1 MRGPSFR
8 FVSRGRHAAVA
19 ALVLVP
25 LLGGCRDLIR
35 RTARAES
42 VTITPGAFDVPI
54 NGSVRITATA
64 FDRNQNTI
72 AGRTIRFSSESP
84 SIATVTSD
92 GTVIGVAA
100 GQAIIIATLDDA
112 RGQAVATVI
121 PEVPASVQVS
131 PTAVTLRRTNVRQ
144 FSATPRNATG
154 SPIGGQPITWSTSNS
169 AVASVSPT
177 GEVTALTAGTALISA
192 TAGGVSGSGTVTV
205 TEIPIGSITVAP
217 ANRSIRVDETFIP
230 TVTLRDTA
238 DNVLPTLGRPLSWTS
253 TNEVIASVSPT
264 GVVRGLR
271 AGTARIVAAA
281 VENPLITGGV
291 DVTVTEREVRTVVIT
306 PRTGSLRLGVPR
318 AFSAALL
325 DSINQPITG
334 RLVTW
339 TSLTPTTASVTST
352 GTVTGISLGQAR
364 IIARVDNAADTV
376 QFNVT
381 PVPVGE
387 VTVNPLQ
394 TSVLQGQ
401 SITLTATVRDSTGTE
416 VTDRPVSWLTSS
428 PLVATVNGGVV
439 QAVSPGSAVISAT
452 AEGRSGT
459 SAITVLQ
466 IPVDS
471 IVFVNPLDSV
481 VTINAITAPGNTRQV
496 QFVLRDANG
505 AEVFGRTVISTQTQ
519 PTVAGVVWSAAT
531 RILTITGTSPGSTLV
546 RLRAIGATGS
556 PEGKETSLRVVVTAS
571 P

>member
-1 MRGPSFR
+1 
-8 FVSRGRHAAVA
+8 
-19 ALVLVP
+19 
-25 LLGGCRDLIR
+25 
-35 RTARAES
+35 
-42 VTITPGAFDVPI
+42 
-54 NGSVRITATA
+54 
-64 FDRNQNTI
+64 
-72 AGRTIRFSSESP
+72 
-84 SIATVTSD
+84 
-92 GTVIGVAA
+92 
-100 GQAIIIATLDDA
+100 
-112 RGQAVATVI
+112 
-121 PEVPASVQVS
+121 
-131 PTAVTLRRTNVRQ
+131 
-144 FSATPRNATG
+144 
-154 SPIGGQPITWSTSNS
+154 
-169 AVASVSPT
+169 
-177 GEVTALTAGTALISA
+177 
-192 TAGGVSGSGTVTV
+192 
-205 TEIPIGSITVAP
+205 
-217 ANRSIRVDETFIP
+217 VDETFIP